1 MREEATALQAR
12 LNNVLHDELDYPQE
26 WVVVLDD
33 TKGNSDH
40 FNFISRGW
48 PATWMRG
55 MHEFVQEEDDTCE
68 QSPKHAPTDRV
79 DILYQLAG
87 GRNGLESGMQTGMD
101 ALAHLMWNDLTGNW

>member
-1 MREEATALQAR
+1 MAALIGVDDAIDYKEVGIEVSSHSSGPFSSDIKQE
-12 LNNVLHDELDYPQE
+12 VEVHDVDPRSCWSIE
-26 WVVVLDD
+26 
-33 TKGNSDH
+33 G
-40 FNFISRGW
+40 
-48 PATWMRG
+48 
-55 MHEFVQEEDDTCE
+55 QEEDDTCE